1 MVRGNTFK
9 CGCVGPAARDCEMSA
24 NKENGLLIAMTSLPG
39 VLNQFKQWVIIKIII
54 SAEGVVCQ
62 LNQPRIHTIDSAN

>member
-24 NKENGLLIAMTSLPG
+24 NKENGLLIAMTSLQG
-39 VLNQFKQWVIIKIII
+39 VLNQFKQGVIIKIII

-62 LNQPRIHTIDSAN
+62 LNQPSIHAIDSAN